1 MKKATFAGWLSG
13 VLSGFFKAHSHT
25 QSLPEPEIRVK
36 WLKTKKV
43 KSFLLHKNN
52 AIKLFLLYFCNPE

>member
-13 VLSGFFKAHSHT
+13 VLSGFFEAHSHT

-36 WLKTKKV
+36 WLKTR
-43 KSFLLHKNN
+43 KSQKFFV
-52 AIKLFLLYFCNPE
+52 A